1 MRIQHSY
8 MTTIFRKKGMV
19 WYDFADIDTD
29 RIVGSID
36 LNIQISLI
44 ACRWFQL
51 ILMSRK
57 IVD

>member
-1 MRIQHSY
+1 MRLQHSN
-8 MTTIFRKKGMV
+8 MTLQFSEKKK

-29 RIVGSID
+29 RIIGSID
-36 LNIQISLI
+36 LNIQLSLI
-44 ACRWFQL
+44 DCRWFQL